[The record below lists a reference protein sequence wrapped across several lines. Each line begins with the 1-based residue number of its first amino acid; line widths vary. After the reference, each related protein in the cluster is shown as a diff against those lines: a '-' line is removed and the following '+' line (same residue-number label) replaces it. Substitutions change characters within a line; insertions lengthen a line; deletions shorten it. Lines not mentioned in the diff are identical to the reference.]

1 MTDDQ
6 LADIVIEGVKKIRY
20 YLPLIIAFKGRFDCG
35 DRDRAN
41 RLKTPIKGCVSW
53 KEFCVTYLDTTPDG
67 IQKAIRKAL
76 APKHDGSAHRKPTP
90 LDKESWIDY
99 QPNFL
104 SADEAQKRFA
114 WANDLNLWQ
123 QETGQCD
130 AAPTHDTIQWGPRQA
145 YLACVPGE
153 FRVKS
158 SGEIPSELLPLHG
171 TVERRYKAAFNTIQ
185 LNRHW
190 NENSVVQP
198 HSDNMHGDIVMLTL
212 IDPSFNKPRRFI
224 LRYKHDDTSQ
234 QQRWKAGDIFFDEVL
249 PSGSL
254 LTIYKAHQFD
264 LTHEMPRADK
274 PCGGQSRSYGDI
286 SPSQLSQVHSG
297 DNRSSMELKNTS
309 EPKNNG
315 EKRRC
320 RSPSRRNR
328 SNPSSSRGP
337 SRLHPSP
344 LPSSS
349 QDLQKLQRRF
359 NSAPNKKD
367 CPAASGGMSRSRSAR

>member
-1 MTDDQ
+1 M
-6 LADIVIEGVKKIRY
+6 
-20 YLPLIIAFKGRFDCG
+20 
-35 DRDRAN
+35 
-41 RLKTPIKGCVSW
+41 
-53 KEFCVTYLDTTPDG
+53 TYLDTTPDG

-274 PCGGQSRSYGDI
+274 PCGVRISLIWRYRPVSCRRSTRETI
-286 SPSQLSQVHSG
+286 AHRW
-297 DNRSSMELKNTS
+297 N
-309 EPKNNG
+309 
-315 EKRRC
+315 
-320 RSPSRRNR
+320 
-328 SNPSSSRGP
+328 
-337 SRLHPSP
+337 
-344 LPSSS
+344 
-349 QDLQKLQRRF
+349 
-359 NSAPNKKD
+359 
-367 CPAASGGMSRSRSAR
+367 